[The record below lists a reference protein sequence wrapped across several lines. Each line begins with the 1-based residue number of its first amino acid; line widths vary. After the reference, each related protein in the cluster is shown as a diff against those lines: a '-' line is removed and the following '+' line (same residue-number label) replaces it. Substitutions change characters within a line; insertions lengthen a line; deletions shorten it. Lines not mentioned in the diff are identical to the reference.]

1 MNMSKPTEEY
11 PIVSDKPLIQAAYI
25 KMRRAGQ
32 CHNLAE
38 MFAFKQPCGTKNTDR
53 AFFEGKYNGQE
64 FEALPKGMQKR
75 ANERYRRETGRNI
88 PQGSVYIS
96 QLAQKP
102 GDPRAYFD
110 SVSDIKKRCME
121 TGASCEALGIHGAE
135 VMAPKPKVKYAPR
148 LLQRRLRS
156 EMAKPENKGKRPQE
170 LAEKI
175 TAQHSYN
182 AEA

>member
-1 MNMSKPTEEY
+1 MEKLTEDL
-11 PIVSDKPLIQAAYI
+11 PVVSDMPLIQAAYV
-25 KMRRAGQ
+25 KMRRAGE
-32 CHNLAE
+32 CHKLAE
-38 MFAFKQPCGTKNTDR
+38 MFAYQQPCGTKNTDR
-53 AFFEGKYNGQE
+53 AFFHSKMNGQDLE
-64 FEALPKGMQKR
+64 QLPAGMQKR
-75 ANERYRRETGRNI
+75 ARERYQRETGRDI

-96 QLAQKP
+96 QLAQGP

-110 SVSDIKKRCME
+110 SVGDIKKRCLE
-121 TGASCEALGIHGAE
+121 TGASCEALGIAGAE
-135 VMAPKPKVKYAPR
+135 VMAPKPRVKYAPR

-175 TAQHSYN
+175 VDKHSYN

>member
-1 MNMSKPTEEY
+1 MSKLIEEY

-53 AFFEGKYNGQE
+53 AFFEGKYTGQD
-64 FEALPKGMQKR
+64 FEQLPPGMQKR
-75 ANERYRRETGRNI
+75 AMGRYRRETGRSI

-96 QLAQKP
+96 QLAEKP

-110 SVSDIKKRCME
+110 SVSDIKKRCLE
-121 TGASCEALGIHGAE
+121 TGASCEALGIAGAE

-148 LLQRRLRS
+148 LLKRRLQA
-156 EMAKPENKGKRPQE
+156 EMARPENKGKRPQE

-175 TAQHSYN
+175 IDKHHYN